1 MSNAVF
7 VSEIDNDV
15 SNVVLKSI
23 SKKQIC
29 CNIKIRLFYNMM
41 TTTTQ
46 IIPTNLHTFNI
57 SVKTYLRLG
66 QTKTVI
72 FDVSFN

>member
-46 IIPTNLHTFNI
+46 IIPTNLHTFI
-57 SVKTYLRLG
+57 KTYLRLG